1 MVSSQRPSEEVSRA
15 IGRYRAPSLPHEA
28 EVFARH
34 VVTVAA
40 PVGVARARTLCW
52 SASRLA
58 AFGLSVGLEVT
69 DEVLLHPSVVERFIG
84 VGLVHASVARQRTLR
99 ANLRYLACRVVPTL
113 WSAPPPPLPRSHAK
127 EPYTTRE
134 IDGYLALARAQGT
147 HERRMRLQGLVC
159 LGAGAG
165 LMGADMRHVTG
176 HHVEHRADA
185 VVVRVQGPSQRLVP
199 VLPRYG
205 AALVESAMSAG
216 GAYITGGVS
225 PSRHNVT
232 NRLVTSAAGG
242 IDLPRLEISR
252 LRASWLETCAA
263 ALGLAGFFHA
273 AGFLH
278 SKHLGDVVGRLPVPG
293 DNELVELLGGAM

>member
-1 MVSSQRPSEEVSRA
+1 MLSVPGPPTDVARA
-15 IGRYRAPSLPHEA
+15 IRLYRAPALPVEA

-69 DEVLLHPSVVERFIG
+69 DDVLLHPSVIERFIT
-84 VGLVHASVARQRTLR
+84 VGLADASVPRRRTLR
-99 ANLRYLACRVVPTL
+99 ANLRYLARRVVPTM
-113 WSAPPPPLPRSHAK
+113 WSSPPPALPRSHAK
-127 EPYTTRE
+127 ESYTTTQ
-134 IDGYLALARAQGT
+134 IDAFLALARAQGT
-147 HERRMRLQGLVC
+147 RERRMRLQGLVC

-165 LMGADMRHVTG
+165 LLGADMRHVTG
-176 HHVEHRADA
+176 HHVGHRAGG
-185 VVVRVQGPSQRLVP
+185 VVVDVKGPTARLVP
-199 VLPRYG
+199 VLERYCEP
-205 AALVESAMSAG
+205 LLESARFAG

-242 IDLPRLEISR
+242 IDLPHLEISR
-252 LRASWLETCAA
+252 LRSSWLETCAA
-263 ALGLAGFFHA
+263 SLGLAGFFHA

-278 SKHLGDVVGRLPVPG
+278 SKHLGDVVGRLGVPC
-293 DNELVELLGGAM
+293 EEQLVRLLGGAM